1 MTDKVVEL
9 LYRSIIQ
16 HLAGDTEKA
25 KEYTERAIEIDERT
39 CICGGQTVPC
49 RYNKTKAKVCTKCGL
64 VWREKEVVERCWV
77 NSRRVG

>member
-1 MTDKVVEL
+1 MTEKVVEL

-16 HLAGDTEKA
+16 HLAGNEEKA
-25 KEYTERAIEIDERT
+25 KEYTRKAMKIEKA

-49 RYNKTKAKVCTKCGL
+49 KYNKRLARICTECGIVL
-64 VWREKEVVERCWV
+64 QDGTVAQRCWV